1 MFSLSPEGRAQTIVK
16 RGVRFLSQYIEI
28 WPPMPSTKEI
38 GIICSLNEL
47 SNDWWSLFE
56 LKWTWGCC
64 AILSAKVFKLSLRSR
79 GDQQYNMG
87 WEWEWAG
94 TRGLDF
100 FLLQGPF
107 FFQLQITMIRSGHD
121 YLTISW
127 KKKVKILFRLMYP
140 HSIGSFTINSL
151 YYEIALSQF
160 SASTISLTD
169 N

>member
-107 FFQLQITMIRSGHD
+107 FSNSKLLWFKVAMTTWLFPE
-121 YLTISW
+121 
-127 KKKVKILFRLMYP
+127 KKKLKFYFVLCILIVLVHLPLILCIMKLHYL
-140 HSIGSFTINSL
+140 SSL
-151 YYEIALSQF
+151 LQP
-160 SASTISLTD
+160 LV
-169 N
+169 